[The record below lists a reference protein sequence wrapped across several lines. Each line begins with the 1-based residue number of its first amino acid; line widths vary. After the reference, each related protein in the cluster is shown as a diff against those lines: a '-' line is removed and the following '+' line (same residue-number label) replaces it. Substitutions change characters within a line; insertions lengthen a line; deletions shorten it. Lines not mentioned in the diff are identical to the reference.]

1 MLPLVVDVGGLE
13 PEEKGKPIEEVVV
26 LLPWGERRPAEV
38 ANRAEGGGGGADLGE
53 AEGGVVSEEVV
64 DWDNVENVIVLGP
77 LIHRGIRGDLAFGG
91 GFCEG
96 VETVYAAAEME
107 VVAEGF
113 RFGLSEG

>member
-1 MLPLVVDVGGLE
+1 MLPLVFDVGGLE

-91 GFCEG
+91 F
-96 VETVYAAAEME
+96 
-107 VVAEGF
+107 
-113 RFGLSEG
+113 L